1 MTYSEKYADFILS
14 LDIDHLDSQIINK
27 AKELMIDTIGVA
39 LAGSQQTTVH
49 KIIAGLNQLTYT
61 KGDCS
66 IWGHLHTFTPDY
78 AAMINGI
85 SSHILDFD
93 DTHTA
98 AILHGSSILTP
109 LCLTYGF
116 SQCNEGKKIIKA
128 FIAGWEIAARVG
140 SCSKGTFHKRG
151 FHSTAIAGIFGAVSS
166 MSVILNLNRQQIINA
181 LGLAGSFASGV
192 NEFLANGS
200 NSKVMHVANVIKNSI
215 LISHLAKSG
224 VTGPDKIFEGR
235 DNIFK
240 CFGLEDEININ
251 YLDKDLGKSW
261 EILKISLKPYP
272 CCHFAH
278 GLIDCIASL
287 RKDGLKAEN
296 INHITCF
303 VDNVPINFICSPI
316 EKKRNPTTE
325 YEAKFA
331 MPFLLALMFHDGD
344 ITLNSYKNLQRPEIK
359 AFANKISYQERTSL
373 EFPTY
378 FPGHM
383 EIMLTNGS
391 IIKKDISINKGNSDN
406 PLSKEELEQKFF
418 NNTKGVITN
427 SAYILDY
434 IYTLEQQTT
443 TIQI

>member
-1 MTYSEKYADFILS
+1 
-14 LDIDHLDSQIINK
+14 
-27 AKELMIDTIGVA
+27 
-39 LAGSQQTTVH
+39 
-49 KIIAGLNQLTYT
+49 
-61 KGDCS
+61 
-66 IWGHLHTFTPDY
+66 
-78 AAMINGI
+78 
-85 SSHILDFD
+85 
-93 DTHTA
+93 
-98 AILHGSSILTP
+98 
-109 LCLTYGF
+109 
-116 SQCNEGKKIIKA
+116 
-128 FIAGWEIAARVG
+128 
-140 SCSKGTFHKRG
+140 
-151 FHSTAIAGIFGAVSS
+151 

-287 RKDGLKAEN
+287 RKDGLKAED